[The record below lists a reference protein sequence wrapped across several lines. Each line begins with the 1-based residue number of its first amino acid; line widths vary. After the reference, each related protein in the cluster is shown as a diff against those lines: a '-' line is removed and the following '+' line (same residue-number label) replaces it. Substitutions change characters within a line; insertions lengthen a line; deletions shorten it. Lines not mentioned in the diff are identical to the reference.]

1 MSFSE
6 LIILMVIALILFGPE
21 DLPDVARTVGRIV
34 FEVKKIAGDMTREFQ
49 NAVDTPSNVLE
60 KAFDQTVNK
69 TSPKAE
75 NKVEKEDSSDFPE
88 KSVLET
94 PASKVD
100 DQEELL
106 TYEEEDPLAE
116 LPQEM
121 VSYEK
126 KGASR

>member
-6 LIILMVIALILFGPE
+6 LLILMVIALILFGPE
-21 DLPDVARTVGRIV
+21 DLPDVARTVGRVV
-34 FEVKKIAGDMTREFQ
+34 FEVKKIVNDMTREFQ

-69 TSPKAE
+69 PSAKAE
-75 NKVEKEDSSDFPE
+75 SKEQEANSSDAPE
-88 KSVLET
+88 KSVINT
-94 PASKVD
+94 PPT
-100 DQEELL
+100 QEDELL
-106 TYEEEDPLAE
+106 SYEDEDPLAE

-126 KGASR
+126 KDASR

>member
-6 LIILMVIALILFGPE
+6 LLILMVIALILFGPE

-34 FEVKKIAGDMTREFQ
+34 FEVKKIVNDMTREFQ

-69 TSPKAE
+69 PSAKAE
-75 NKVEKEDSSDFPE
+75 SKEQEVNSSDAKE
-88 KSVLET
+88 NVIDT
-94 PASKVD
+94 PSTQD
-100 DQEELL
+100 DELL
-106 TYEEEDPLAE
+106 SYEEEDPLAE

-126 KGASR
+126 KDASR